1 MASTTTQQSQESIAS
16 EVERID
22 FTGTIWFGATLIAT
36 AIPLG
41 GLLASG
47 WRPSQ
52 LGDGLIELW
61 WFGVVAIVL
70 GMAGLVWAGCPVAG
84 FPLPIADRQKAITI
98 RTGIVLY
105 GVGAVAGVFAVLLS
119 P

>member
-1 MASTTTQQSQESIAS
+1 MATSTTEKATAA
-16 EVERID
+16 EVQRID

-47 WRPSQ
+47 WRPSA
-52 LGDGLIELW
+52 LGDGLVELW
-61 WFGVVAIVL
+61 WVGAALMVV

-84 FPLPIADRQKAITI
+84 FPLPVADRQKAITI
-98 RTGIVLY
+98 RAGIVLY
-105 GVGAVAGVFAVLLS
+105 GVGAVAAVLAVLLS
-119 P
+119 PPA